1 MGAATISNPSP
12 NGSLPAAFAALFLAP
27 LFLSS
32 NMVFGRAV
40 LSVEPFTLAALR
52 WSITAL
58 ILLLLCHGQI
68 KTLIDTL
75 KRNVTLL
82 LSCGFFGFW
91 VCGGVVY
98 LALHTTSATN
108 GILIY
113 TTPPLLVMGIE
124 AIFRGRAIRLRELLG
139 IAFAIAGVFVIVL
152 RGEFANLARL
162 DFNPGDLMFVAASFS
177 WAVYTV
183 MLKSKSLAHLGTLPL
198 LTLVSCCGAVWLIPF
213 AAYEIATTGNFPVT
227 GYEWGIIAGIVLVCL
242 ACFLCELPVWPGSG
256 WRIGRQHLHVFACP
270 LWPVSCLALFGRTA
284 AGFSPFGNCAGDGR
298 CGARHLSD
306 FLSEAQIWPYA
317 GLIGD

>member
-1 MGAATISNPSP
+1 MGAATISNQSSS
-12 NGSLPAAFAALFLAP
+12 GSLPAAFAALFLAP

-52 WSITAL
+52 WSITAV
-58 ILLLLCHGQI
+58 ILLLLCHGQF
-68 KTLIDTL
+68 KTLINTF
-75 KRNVTLL
+75 KNNRITL

-139 IAFAIAGVFVIVL
+139 IAFAVAGVFVIVL

-183 MLKSKSLAHLGTLPL
+183 MLKSKSLSHLKTLPL
-198 LTLVSCCGAVWLIPF
+198 LTLVSCCGALWLIPF
-213 AAYEIATTGNFPVT
+213 AAYEIATTGKFPVS
-227 GYEWGIIAGIVLVCL
+227 GYEWGIIAGIVLFASL
-242 ACFLCELPVWPGSG
+242 ASYASYQYGLAIVGASVASIFMYLLAPYGLLLAWLFLGERL
-256 WRIGRQHLHVFACP
+256 Q
-270 LWPVSCLALFGRTA
+270 
-284 AGFSPFGNCAGDGR
+284 GF
-298 CGARHLSD
+298 HLSGTALVMGGVVLAT
-306 FLSEAQIWPYA
+306 FPISYLKRKLGRNAV
-317 GLIGD
+317 